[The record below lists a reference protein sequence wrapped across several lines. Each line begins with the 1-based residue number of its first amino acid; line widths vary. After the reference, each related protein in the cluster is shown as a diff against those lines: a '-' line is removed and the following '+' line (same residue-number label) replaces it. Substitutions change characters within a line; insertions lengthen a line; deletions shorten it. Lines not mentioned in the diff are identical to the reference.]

1 MDERESVEKP
11 TRMDLSTLSI
21 PSRQAMQK
29 NSSEQPCQPQEN
41 PFFPSSLTKINPF
54 NFEYV
59 FSVLFLHTRQGTS
72 EFHVYAFEKGQY
84 RFRRA
89 NIDSGGPIRIQEGQY
104 EFSRANTEPSF
115 EFRNANSK
123 PSIHFRRAN
132 METY

>member
-29 NSSEQPCQPQEN
+29 NSSEQPCKPSEN

-59 FSVLFLHTRQGTS
+59 FSVLFLHNRQGTS
-72 EFHVYAFEKGQY
+72 EFPVYAFQKGQY
-84 RFRRA
+84 RYRRA

-104 EFSRANTEPSF
+104 GFSRANTEPSMNF
-115 EFRNANSK
+115 SKANVE
-123 PSIHFRRAN
+123 PSMHFRSAN
-132 METY
+132 TEAY